1 MEGINEL
8 SKLVYWGLGAC
19 VTGFL
24 FLCGWLIK
32 LQIQM
37 SEKVSYKWIEEKF
50 ERDIKEQMS
59 SITTVLTEIK
69 NAVVGSL
76 DKPGI
81 INRLHDVERDV
92 KELQEK

>member
-1 MEGINEL
+1 MNEI

-32 LQIQM
+32 IQM
-37 SEKVSYKWIEEKF
+37 QLSEKVSYKWIEEKF
-50 ERDIKEQMS
+50 ERDIKEQMT
-59 SITTVLTEIK
+59 SITVVLTEIK

-92 KELQEK
+92 KDLQKGGE